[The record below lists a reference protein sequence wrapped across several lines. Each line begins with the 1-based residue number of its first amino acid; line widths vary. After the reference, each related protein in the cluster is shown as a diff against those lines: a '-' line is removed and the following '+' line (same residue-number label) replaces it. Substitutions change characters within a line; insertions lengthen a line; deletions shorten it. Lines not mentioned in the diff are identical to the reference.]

1 MFLQAAAGAC
11 FNSKEEKIE
20 RQRKIVEL
28 CIATARGTDNIS
40 KYCQLSDMNNIS
52 KMVVIHIYTLPVHTH
67 LVLDNAYIALGYNE
81 HKISGLTSHFFCG
94 KLVVRYDDY
103 VMGITSLARVVGATT
118 CIHSWGDITTYLQ
131 LMTLFASTYRVL
143 K

>member
-28 CIATARGTDNIS
+28 CIATARRTDNIS

-81 HKISGLTSHFFCG
+81 HKISGLTSLHIFFVG
-94 KLVVRYDDY
+94 
-103 VMGITSLARVVGATT
+103 SLCHKV
-118 CIHSWGDITTYLQ
+118 
-131 LMTLFASTYRVL
+131 
-143 K
+143 